1 MKAFKV
7 SVIFLIPIFLTSC
20 LLKTRQQV
28 ENEQSQQVM
37 SSHMVQLQKKNADSS
52 ERLQEFEDQLRVL
65 SGRIDV
71 LEKGL
76 TQGKEA
82 QNQQQTMLRA
92 EVTGL
97 AAQMKVIRQ
106 ALSRLDG
113 KVAAKGRPIRKV
125 KKGNF
130 SGAEDAFSRKD
141 WKTAILGYQKYL
153 DLNPKG
159 KYKSR
164 ALYRTGVCFE
174 ELGNAQVART
184 FYQDAVDSNPKSSYA
199 TKAKKRLKQAR

>member
-1 MKAFKV
+1 MRVFKV
-7 SVIFLIPIFLTSC
+7 AFIFLSPIFLTSC

-28 ENEQSQQVM
+28 ETEKSQQVM
-37 SSHMVQLQKKNADSS
+37 SSHMVQLQKNNADSS
-52 ERLQEFEDQLRVL
+52 ERLQSFEDQLRVL
-65 SGRIDV
+65 SARLDV
-71 LEKGL
+71 LEQTL
-76 TQGKEA
+76 NQGKTT
-82 QNQQQTMLRA
+82 QNEQQTMLRT

-97 AAQMKVIRQ
+97 AAQMKVMRQ

-113 KVAAKGRPIRKV
+113 KVAAKASRPVKKV

-130 SGAEDAFSRKD
+130 AGAEDAFSRKD
-141 WKTAILGYQKYL
+141 WKSAILGYQKYL

-174 ELGNAQVART
+174 ELGNIQVART

-199 TKAKKRLKQAR
+199 AKAKKRLAQ